1 MELLIAFAFLLI
13 LFALA
18 ALFRVSTGDMAAL
31 LTTSGRS
38 KSLRAMAHPKESRFR
53 KMIQSTLAMMKET
66 GQAGK
71 FTFLLASSLLLLVLG
86 LSVGIGLNN
95 LFLAPVLAAGLAALP
110 FIYIRFQFLKYNR
123 LVLEELEVTLS
134 TISMSYERTENILS
148 AIEENLENIQP
159 PLQKVFAEF
168 VYTVR
173 YVNPNLDYAIEDMK
187 RKIDH
192 SVFKEWCD
200 ALKRCAKDRSLKYT
214 LRPIVGKLT
223 KIKNVSGE
231 QKNILF
237 KAVRDF
243 WILQGMTVLL
253 LFVCLYLM
261 PKSINF
267 TIPPMMSNIVV
278 AVNAL
283 FIVLAGI
290 KVSFETRDI
299 KFDI

>member
-1 MELLIAFAFLLI
+1 MELYIAFAFVLI
-13 LFALA
+13 LFALMT
-18 ALFRVSTGDMAAL
+18 LFRVSAKDVGEL
-31 LTTSGRS
+31 LNTSQRS
-38 KSLRAMAHPKESRFR
+38 KSLKALAHPKEGRFQ
-53 KMIQSTLAMMKET
+53 KMAKDTLAMMNET

-71 FTFLLASSLLLLVLG
+71 FTILLASSLLLLILG
-86 LSVGIGLNN
+86 LAIGIGLNN
-95 LFLAPVLAAGLAALP
+95 VFLAPVLAAGLAALP
-110 FIYIRFQFLKYNR
+110 FIYIRFQYLKYNR
-123 LVLEELEVTLS
+123 LVLEELEVSLS
-134 TISMSYERTENILS
+134 TVSLSYERTQNILS
-148 AIEENLENIQP
+148 AVEENLDNIQP
-159 PLQKVFAEF
+159 PLRKVFAEF

-173 YVNPNLDYAIEDMK
+173 NTNPNLESAIEDMK

-200 ALKRCAKDRSLKYT
+200 ALKRCSNDHSLKYT

-243 WILQGMTVLL
+243 WILQGLTVLL
-253 LFVCLYLM
+253 LVVCLYLM
-261 PKSINF
+261 PQSIHLA
-267 TIPPMMSNIVV
+267 IPKTLSNIVI

-283 FIVLAGI
+283 FIVLAG
-290 KVSFETRDI
+290 VRVAFETRDI

>member
-1 MELLIAFAFLLI
+1 MELCIAFAFLLI

-18 ALFRVSTGDMAAL
+18 SLFRVSGKDVAAL
-31 LTTSGRS
+31 FTASGRA
-38 KSLRAMAHPKESRFR
+38 KSLHAMAHPKESRFR
-53 KMIQSTLAMMKET
+53 KMVKNTLAMMKET

-71 FTFLLASSLLLLVLG
+71 FTFLLAASLLLLVLG
-86 LSVGIGLNN
+86 LSVGIGLSN

-110 FIYIRFQFLKYNR
+110 SLYIRFQYLKYNR
-123 LVLEELEVTLS
+123 LELEELEVSLS

-148 AIEENLENIQP
+148 AVEENLDNIQP
-159 PLQKVFAEF
+159 PLRKIFEEF

-200 ALKRCAKDRSLKYT
+200 ALKRCTNDRSLKYT

-231 QKNILF
+231 QKNILYEGLREF
-237 KAVRDF
+237 WGLQAVTIV
-243 WILQGMTVLL
+243 IL
-253 LFVCLYLM
+253 FFCLYLL
-261 PKSINF
+261 PKSLEF
-267 TIPPMMSNIVV
+267 VIPPLLRNVII

-283 FIVLAGI
+283 VMIVF
-290 KVSFETRDI
+290 SFRASLESRDI
-299 KFDI
+299 KFDL